1 MATTPV
7 GFETREHIIA
17 GVLELR
23 QKMNIVLDQIKDG
36 SRSKSSVLQP
46 TEEFALSYIYV
57 VKALES
63 FSDVGKIRA
72 RQVLDEMKIS
82 HKLKLGD
89 LADDERM
96 SLLRRIQ

>member
-1 MATTPV
+1 MATTPL
-7 GFETREHIIA
+7 GLETRERIIA

-36 SRSKSSVLQP
+36 SRSKSSVLQS

>member
-7 GFETREHIIA
+7 GFETRERIIA
-17 GVLELR
+17 CVLELR

>member
-7 GFETREHIIA
+7 GFETRERIIA